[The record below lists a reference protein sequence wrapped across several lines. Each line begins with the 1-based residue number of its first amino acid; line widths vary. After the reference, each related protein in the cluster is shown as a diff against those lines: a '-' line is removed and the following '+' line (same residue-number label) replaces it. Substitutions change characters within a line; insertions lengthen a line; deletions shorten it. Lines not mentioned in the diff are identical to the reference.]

1 VRIITG
7 TSGGMLGT
15 ACYVEQRFRD
25 SAHIPIG
32 SESWLDQVPHDSLT
46 ALARYIALC
55 DPVRQFLPRLIA
67 QRGRSGSIEEYDRGT
82 ILEKDWLFLQD
93 RVFGSYSALEA
104 SGNLPSLIFSPMMIE
119 DGRLLLISN
128 LDLTTIARP
137 EDALRHTAMPRKNPR
152 GGEPALPAA
161 APEKRLMTFSQGSSL
176 TEAQDGTRVATYS
189 LFGLEFFKLFPC
201 ASSFRIATAVR
212 MNATFPFISPA
223 VSLPTDPPRH
233 VVDAGYYDNY
243 GMQVS
248 TSWLHANREWLARH
262 TSGVLLIQIRDSLSV
277 MDRVDTDDHTTTP
290 WEMIS
295 HGFDLVLNPIQAAA
309 RARSSTSMFRNDLEV
324 EYLNDWFTMA
334 TGHRDF
340 FTTVVFE
347 NPAAVAT
354 LPIRHDRTKLPGD
367 DIIEALGG
375 SASIL
380 SATDTDPNK
389 GQRMTEQ
396 VMSKLKLSHRIN
408 ENISMNWFLAFSDM
422 EAMRS
427 TFPRTDDKGAKNT
440 PADEGA
446 KNTRE
451 DRAKRLA
458 QCAVLE
464 QLVRILKDEP
474 REYALRELVQLRNY
488 DRLLTIKNDW
498 WWEDHAPSEGAG
510 SP

>member
-1 VRIITG
+1 
-7 TSGGMLGT
+7 M
-15 ACYVEQRFRD
+15 
-25 SAHIPIG
+25 
-32 SESWLDQVPHDSLT
+32 
-46 ALARYIALC
+46 
-55 DPVRQFLPRLIA
+55 
-67 QRGRSGSIEEYDRGT
+67 
-82 ILEKDWLFLQD
+82 
-93 RVFGSYSALEA
+93 
-104 SGNLPSLIFSPMMIE
+104 
-119 DGRLLLISN
+119 
-128 LDLTTIARP
+128 
-137 EDALRHTAMPRKNPR
+137 
-152 GGEPALPAA
+152 
-161 APEKRLMTFSQGSSL
+161 
-176 TEAQDGTRVATYS
+176 
-189 LFGLEFFKLFPC
+189 
-201 ASSFRIATAVR
+201 
-212 MNATFPFISPA
+212 
-223 VSLPTDPPRH
+223 SLPTDPPRH

-248 TSWLHANREWLARH
+248 TAWLHANREWLARH

-347 NPAAVAT
+347 NPAAVAS

-375 SASIL
+375 SVSIV

-408 ENISMNWFLAFSDM
+408 ENISMNWFLAPSDM
-422 EAMRS
+422 EAMKS
-427 TFPRTDDKGAKNT
+427 TFPRTDDEGAKNT
-440 PADEGA
+440 P
-446 KNTRE
+446 E
-451 DRAKRLA
+451 DRVKRLA

-474 REYALRELVQLRNY
+474 REYGASRTRAASELRPVAHGQERLVVGGSRPERGRRIPLRVPLASRD
-488 DRLLTIKNDW
+488 DRPDRPRPGQDRDRVPVVVTVRR
-498 WWEDHAPSEGAG
+498 SGV
-510 SP
+510 